1 MKKGIGRFFFNTV
14 KLGFMERLDKEQLD
28 NSEPF
33 PLTNMQVY
41 LIISK
46 QIDCMEQL
54 WDNQK
59 VSYYQV

>member
-1 MKKGIGRFFFNTV
+1 
-14 KLGFMERLDKEQLD
+14 MERLDKEQLD